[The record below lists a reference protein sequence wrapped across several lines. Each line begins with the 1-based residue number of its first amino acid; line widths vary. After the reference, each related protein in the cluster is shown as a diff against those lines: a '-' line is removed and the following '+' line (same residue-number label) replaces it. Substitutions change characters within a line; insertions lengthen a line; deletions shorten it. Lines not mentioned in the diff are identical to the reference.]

1 MSPSYKVSDSIQKS
15 EKSGVKNI
23 DEIYCHGYAR
33 GLVLGE
39 SVHKIDY

>member
-1 MSPSYKVSDSIQKS
+1 MSPSYKVSDSIQKL

-39 SVHKIDY
+39 SVHKIYY